1 MPRIFANA
9 KILAMTNSLNFLKNI
24 QDRIG
29 VVRRKFGRFQAK
41 LPLSGNERRNCP
53 NLRLNPFKFGELK
66 LGSYNFKT

>member
-1 MPRIFANA
+1 MPT
-9 KILAMTNSLNFLKNI
+9 ILLNLRNNSMQIKNI

-53 NLRLNPFKFGELK
+53 NLRLNPSS
-66 LGSYNFKT
+66 LGN